1 MQAAAV
7 VKHFYKIKDGLA
19 GLLSGLEVA
28 AVDQFLFERAP
39 EGFHGGIVVAVAF
52 AAHGGDGL

>member
-7 VKHFYKIKDGLA
+7 VKHFYKLKDGVP
-19 GLLSGLEVA
+19 GLLPGFEVA
-28 AVDQFLFERAP
+28 AIDQFLFECAP
-39 EGFHGGIVVAVAF
+39 EGFHGGIVVAVAL